1 MNGFFLPGWVLF
13 IVIGFTPLTSA
24 EMDSLFVEDS
34 KTLGIPLQDYG
45 ESSTHCGL
53 HALRAVANALDR
65 PIPVDLLFSKGQ
77 FMSTVNGSSSNDL
90 LMAAR
95 ANMLGARIIEGVST
109 GDLYSST
116 VPALLL
122 MDTEASEFKHWIAYL
137 GKTSNGRIEIYDSSI
152 GIVSKD
158 PSELDSFW
166 GGTCLLVGQSDKQA
180 NSAAFSVAMTSVLRK
195 LIYLLSAIDIVLLVE
210 RIMLHFST
218 RFSHSRG
225 IWILVVSAVSSALL
239 LITEHDP
246 RALHDILVNRNCWS
260 AEVTRQTDSKSNYIR
275 KIPSDA
281 NVLLVDCRIAVD
293 YRSGHIQNAINI
305 PSNSGFHTWFQ
316 FTKALS
322 KDRHVVLYCKSAKC
336 DWAEITRRRLEC
348 LGVKAS
354 VLSGG
359 YDRFTTEA
367 IGGLDHVD
375 SVQQGN

>member
-1 MNGFFLPGWVLF
+1 MNGLFWPGWLLF
-13 IVIGFTPLTSA
+13 IVIWPIPSTRA
-24 EMDSLFVEDS
+24 ETDPAFVEDS
-34 KTLGIPLQDYG
+34 KTLEIPLQDYG

-65 PIPVDLLFSKGQ
+65 PIPVDLLFCDGQ
-77 FMSTVNGSSSNDL
+77 FMSDAKGSSSNDL

-95 ANMLGARIIEGVST
+95 ANALGVRIIEGVSI
-109 GDLYSST
+109 GDLYNST

-137 GKTSNGRIEIYDSSI
+137 GKSSNGRIEIYDSDI

-166 GGTCLLVGQSDKQA
+166 GGTCLLVGQSDKQVD
-180 NSAAFSVAMTSVLRK
+180 SAAFSVAMTSVLRK
-195 LIYLLSAIDIVLLVE
+195 LIYLLAAIAIVLLVE
-210 RIMLHFST
+210 RIMLHFSM

-225 IWILVVSAVSSALL
+225 IWILVVSAASSALL

-246 RALHDILVNRNCWS
+246 RALHDTLVSRNCWS
-260 AEVTRQTDSKSNYIR
+260 AKITGQTESKSDYIR
-275 KIPSDA
+275 EIPSDA
-281 NVLLVDCRIAVD
+281 NVLLVDCRMAVD
-293 YRSGHIQNAINI
+293 YRSGHIPNAINI

-316 FTKALS
+316 FVKTLS

-336 DWAEITRRRLEC
+336 DWAEITRRRLQC

-367 IGGLDHVD
+367 MGGLDHVQ
-375 SVQQGN
+375 SVQQGS